1 MDPKQE
7 FTVKKH
13 KKPSAGGR
21 EKIELGA
28 IFISN
33 IIIYV
38 LPFMSDVLLDKPE
51 NIMVIIGFGGQ
62 GLFAARFLIQW
73 ITSENAKKSVIPVAF
88 WYFSITGGLVL
99 LTYAIW
105 RKDPVIIAG
114 QSVGILIYARNL
126 YFIHKNEK

>member
-1 MDPKQE
+1 MN
-7 FTVKKH
+7 FI
-13 KKPSAGGR
+13 SLLS
-21 EKIELGA
+21 EKIELAA
-28 IFISN
+28 IFVSN
-33 IIIYV
+33 IIIYFYHSV
-38 LPFMSDVLLDKPE
+38 GCFVDKPE

-114 QSVGILIYARNL
+114 QSVGVLIYARNL

>member
-1 MDPKQE
+1 MN
-7 FTVKKH
+7 FI
-13 KKPSAGGR
+13 SLLS

-28 IFISN
+28 IFVSN
-33 IIIYV
+33 IIIYF
-38 LPFMSDVLLDKPE
+38 LPFLSDVLLDKPE

-114 QSVGILIYARNL
+114 QSVGVLIYARNL
-126 YFIHKNEK
+126 YFIHSCLLYTSPSPRD

>member
-1 MDPKQE
+1 MN
-7 FTVKKH
+7 FI
-13 KKPSAGGR
+13 SLLS

-28 IFISN
+28 IFVSN
-33 IIIYV
+33 IIIYF

-51 NIMVIIGFGGQ
+51 NIMVSIGFGGQ
-62 GLFAARFLIQW
+62 GLFSARFLIQW